1 MLLDQIAAGSR
12 VFIDSTIFIYH
23 FTGASA
29 DCKQFLERCEGGDLK
44 GVTSVVVLA
53 EVAHRL
59 MMVEAVS
66 RGSLTTGNVVRKL
79 RAKPELVARL
89 ETYREQVE
97 RIPLMG
103 VAILPLDMRTLLH
116 SHAVRKEY
124 GLLVNDSLVA
134 AAAALSGIQA
144 LASADADFER
154 VTELETYEPGGLK
167 G

>member
-89 ETYREQVE
+89 ETYREQVGANSVNGSGHSPIRHE
-97 RIPLMG
+97 DFAPLPRRSEG
-103 VAILPLDMRTLLH
+103 VR
-116 SHAVRKEY
+116 S
-124 GLLVNDSLVA
+124 
-134 AAAALSGIQA
+134 
-144 LASADADFER
+144 
-154 VTELETYEPGGLK
+154 PGQ
-167 G
+167 